1 MKRKNIAGLIAIA
14 AIVVVA
20 MLAGCVEKEQVNT
33 AEIKE
38 MILASVDQIDTYKFD
53 IDMTQK
59 MLIQNETTETEM
71 TTVSTGEAA
80 MDVTNKKMMMEMAMT
95 METPD
100 KPEMTEEPM
109 EMDMFI
115 YLIDNAMYMKMD
127 TGIPELPAQWTK
139 MEMPDE
145 YEKTWESQN
154 QVDQQMELLNISAV
168 ELLEDE
174 KVNGVDC
181 YVLKITPDK
190 DKYGELLSKQEGM
203 SDLMQSLQQNDSFDM
218 GKMIKEMSMK
228 QWIAKNTKFP
238 MKTEMQIKMV
248 ISSEDMIIPEAE
260 EEFTMTSDQR
270 TTIVFYDY
278 NKPMAIELPEDAE
291 SATGFSM
298 FPPMNETAG
307 NATESP
313 MLPPMNETE
322 PLATA

>member
-1 MKRKNIAGLIAIA
+1 MKRKNIAGLVAIA

-33 AEIKE
+33 ADIKE

-53 IDMTQK
+53 IDMTEK

-80 MDVTNKKMMMEMAMT
+80 VDVTNKKMMMAMAM

-100 KPEMTEEPM
+100 KLEMPEEPM
-109 EMDMFI
+109 EMDMFL
-115 YLIDNAMYMKMD
+115 YLIDNAMYMRRD
-127 TGIPELPAQWTK
+127 TGIPELPAQWIK
-139 MEMPDE
+139 MEMPEE

-154 QVDQQMELLNISAV
+154 QVDQQMELLNISEV
-168 ELLEDE
+168 EFLGDE
-174 KVNGVDC
+174 TVNGVDC
-181 YVLKITPDK
+181 YVLKITPDME
-190 DKYGELLSKQEGM
+190 KYGELLSKQEGM
-203 SDLMQSLQQNDSFDM
+203 SELMQSLQQNNSFDM
-218 GKMIKEMSMK
+218 GKLIKDMSMK

-248 ISSEDMIIPEAE
+248 ISSEDLIIPEAE

-270 TTIVFYDY
+270 TTIVFYEY
-278 NKPMAIELPEDAE
+278 NKPVAIELPEDAE

-298 FPPMNETAG
+298 FPPMNETA
-307 NATESP
+307 TESP
-313 MLPPMNETE
+313 MFPPMNETE

>member
-109 EMDMFI
+109 EMDMF
-115 YLIDNAMYMKMD
+115 
-127 TGIPELPAQWTK
+127 PRSQWKWTCL
-139 MEMPDE
+139 
-145 YEKTWESQN
+145 YI
-154 QVDQQMELLNISAV
+154 LL
-168 ELLEDE
+168 
-174 KVNGVDC
+174 
-181 YVLKITPDK
+181 ITPC
-190 DKYGELLSKQEGM
+190 
-203 SDLMQSLQQNDSFDM
+203 
-218 GKMIKEMSMK
+218 
-228 QWIAKNTKFP
+228 T
-238 MKTEMQIKMV
+238 
-248 ISSEDMIIPEAE
+248 
-260 EEFTMTSDQR
+260 
-270 TTIVFYDY
+270 
-278 NKPMAIELPEDAE
+278 
-291 SATGFSM
+291 
-298 FPPMNETAG
+298 
-307 NATESP
+307 
-313 MLPPMNETE
+313 
-322 PLATA
+322 

>member
-14 AIVVVA
+14 AIVIVA

-80 MDVTNKKMMMEMAMT
+80 VDVTNKKMMMEMAMT

-174 KVNGVDC
+174 TVNGVDC
-181 YVLKITPDK
+181 YVLKITPDM

-203 SDLMQSLQQNDSFDM
+203 SDLMQSLQQNDSFDI

-278 NKPMAIELPEDAE
+278 NKPVAIELPEDAE
-291 SATGFSM
+291 SATGFSR

>member
-1 MKRKNIAGLIAIA
+1 MKRKNMAGLIAIA

-20 MLAGCVEKEQVNT
+20 MLAGCVEEEQVNT

-53 IDMTQK
+53 IDMTEK

-71 TTVSTGEAA
+71 TTVSKGEAA
-80 MDVTNKKMMMEMAMT
+80 VDVTNKKMMMAMAM

-100 KPEMTEEPM
+100 KLEMSEEPM

-115 YLIDNAMYMKMD
+115 YLIDNAMYMRRD
-127 TGIPELPAQWTK
+127 TGIPELPAQWIK
-139 MEMPDE
+139 MEMPEE

-154 QVDQQMELLNISAV
+154 QVDQQMELLNISEV
-168 ELLEDE
+168 EFLGDE
-174 KVNGVDC
+174 TVNGVDC
-181 YVLKITPDK
+181 YVLKITPDME
-190 DKYGELLSKQEGM
+190 KYGELLSEQEGM
-203 SDLMQSLQQNDSFDM
+203 SELMQSLQQNDSFDM
-218 GKMIKEMSMK
+218 GKLIKDMSMK
-228 QWIAKNTKFP
+228 QWIAKDTKFP

-248 ISSEDMIIPEAE
+248 ISSEDLIIPEAE
-260 EEFTMTSDQR
+260 EEFTATRDQR
-270 TTIVFYDY
+270 TTIVFYEY

-298 FPPMNETAG
+298 FPPMNET
-307 NATESP
+307 
-313 MLPPMNETE
+313 E

>member
-1 MKRKNIAGLIAIA
+1 MKRKNMAGLVAIA
-14 AIVVVA
+14 AIVIVA

-100 KPEMTEEPM
+100 KPEMPEEPM

-139 MEMPDE
+139 MEMPEE

-174 KVNGVDC
+174 TVNGVDC

-228 QWIAKNTKFP
+228 QWIAKDTKFP

-260 EEFTMTSDQR
+260 EKFTMTSDQR

-278 NKPMAIELPEDAE
+278 NKPVAIELPKDAE
-291 SATGFSM
+291 SATGFSR

>member
-20 MLAGCVEKEQVNT
+20 MLAGCVEEEQVNT

-59 MLIQNETTETEM
+59 MLIQNETDETEM
-71 TTVSTGEAA
+71 TTVSKGEAA
-80 MDVTNKKMMMEMAMT
+80 VDVTNKKMMMEMAMT
-95 METPD
+95 MKTPE
-100 KPEMTEEPM
+100 KPEMSEEPM

-154 QVDQQMELLNISAV
+154 QVDQQMELLKISEV

-181 YVLKITPDK
+181 YVLKITPDME
-190 DKYGELLSKQEGM
+190 KYGELLSKQEGM
-203 SDLMQSLQQNDSFDM
+203 SDLMQSLQQNDSFDI
-218 GKMIKEMSMK
+218 GKLIKEMSMK
-228 QWIAKNTKFP
+228 QWIAKDTKFP
-238 MKTEMQIKMV
+238 LKTEMQIKMV
-248 ISSEDMIIPEAE
+248 ISSEDLIIPEAE

-270 TTIVFYDY
+270 TTIVFYEY
-278 NKPMAIELPEDAE
+278 NKPVAIVLPEDAE

>member
-174 KVNGVDC
+174 TVNGVDC
-181 YVLKITPDK
+181 YVLKITPDM

-270 TTIVFYDY
+270 TTIVFSGY
-278 NKPMAIELPEDAE
+278 NKPVAIELPEDAE
-291 SATGFSM
+291 RATGFSM
-298 FPPMNETAG
+298 PSPMDEAAG

>member
-80 MDVTNKKMMMEMAMT
+80 VDVTNKKMMMEMAMT

-100 KPEMTEEPM
+100 KPEMPEEPM

-139 MEMPDE
+139 MEMPEE

-154 QVDQQMELLNISAV
+154 QVDQQMELLKISEV

-181 YVLKITPDK
+181 YVLKITPDME
-190 DKYGELLSKQEGM
+190 KYGELLSKQEGM

-278 NKPMAIELPEDAE
+278 NKPVAIELPEDAE